1 MSSLTSSHSGDALSA
16 SAPLVTAPPSARVL
30 VPGEDQHSEG
40 QHSDGQRSGSQRSD
54 GQHSDGQHSDGQ
66 RSGSQRSDGQHSDAA
81 RNAAEL
87 TAEPIP
93 APPGSALA
101 LKRVAD
107 AIFATL
113 GLVALSPLLAVIA
126 LAIKLDSPGPVLYRN
141 ERVGRGGRR
150 FRLYK
155 FRTMHRH
162 ACRGERYGAEGAEKL
177 FDELMRDPAHRA
189 EFQRIHKLR
198 EDPRVTRLGALL
210 RRTSLDELPQLL
222 NVVRGHLSL
231 VGPRPVMSYEVEK
244 LALIAE
250 NGRKRITDTVTPIH
264 PPGYWEFAWLRPG
277 LTGYWQV
284 HARSEVGFE
293 ERIRMDLIY
302 TSSWSLKLDL
312 LIAVRTLSS
321 LTGRGA
327 Y

>member
-1 MSSLTSSHSGDALSA
+1 MSSQLTSSHSGDALSA
-16 SAPLVTAPPSARVL
+16 SAPFVTDPPSARVL
-30 VPGEDQHSEG
+30 PPGED
-40 QHSDGQRSGSQRSD
+40 QHSDGQRS
-54 GQHSDGQHSDGQ
+54 
-66 RSGSQRSDGQHSDAA
+66 DAA
-81 RNAAEL
+81 RSDAEQ

-93 APPGSALA
+93 APPGLALA
-101 LKRVAD
+101 LKRIVD
-107 AIFATL
+107 ATFATL

-126 LAIKLDSPGPVLYRN
+126 LAIKLDSPGPILYCN

-150 FRLYK
+150 FQLYK

-177 FDELMRDPAHRA
+177 FDELMEDPAHRA

-222 NVVRGHLSL
+222 NVVRGHLSV
-231 VGPRPVMSYEVEK
+231 VGPRPVMAYEVEK

-250 NGRKRITDTVTPIH
+250 NGRQRITDAVAPIH
-264 PPGYWEFAWLRPG
+264 PPGYWEFEWLRPG
-277 LTGYWQV
+277 VTGYWQV
-284 HARSEVGFE
+284 SARSEVGFE
-293 ERIRMDLIY
+293 ERIRMDLLY

-312 LIAVRTLSS
+312 LIAVRTLGS

>member
-1 MSSLTSSHSGDALSA
+1 MSSQLTSSHSGDAISA
-16 SAPLVTAPPSARVL
+16 GAHLVPAPPSTRIAA
-30 VPGEDQHSEG
+30 PGEDQ
-40 QHSDGQRSGSQRSD
+40 RSD
-54 GQHSDGQHSDGQ
+54 GRRDD
-66 RSGSQRSDGQHSDAA
+66 DAQI
-81 RNAAEL
+81 AAER
-87 TAEPIP
+87 TTEPIP
-93 APPGSALA
+93 VPPGLALA
-101 LKRVAD
+101 LKRIAD
-107 AIFATL
+107 ATFATF
-113 GLVALSPLLAVIA
+113 GLLALSPLLAVIA

-150 FRLYK
+150 FLLYK

-177 FDELMRDPAHRA
+177 FDELMGDPAHRA

-210 RRTSLDELPQLL
+210 RRTSLDELPQLV

-231 VGPRPVMSYEVEK
+231 VGPRPVMAYEVEK

-250 NGRKRITDTVTPIH
+250 SGRERITDTVAPAH
-264 PPGYWEFAWLRPG
+264 PLGYWEFEWLRPG
-277 LTGYWQV
+277 VTGYWQV
-284 HARSEVGFE
+284 AARSEVGFE
-293 ERIRMDLIY
+293 ERIRMDLVY

-312 LIAVRTLSS
+312 LIAMRTLGS
-321 LTGRGA
+321 LAGRGA

>member
-1 MSSLTSSHSGDALSA
+1 MSSQLTSSHSGDAVSA
-16 SAPLVTAPPSARVL
+16 GAHLVTAPPSTRIVA
-30 VPGEDQHSEG
+30 PGEDQR
-40 QHSDGQRSGSQRSD
+40 SDGQRSN
-54 GQHSDGQHSDGQ
+54 
-66 RSGSQRSDGQHSDAA
+66 AA
-81 RNAAEL
+81 RIAAER
-87 TAEPIP
+87 APEPIP
-93 APPGSALA
+93 TPPGLALA
-101 LKRVAD
+101 LKRIAD
-107 AIFATL
+107 ATFATL
-113 GLVALSPLLAVIA
+113 GLLALSPLLAVIA
-126 LAIKLDSPGPVLYRN
+126 LAVKLDSPGPILYCN

-150 FRLYK
+150 FQLYK

-177 FDELMRDPAHRA
+177 FDELMGNPANRA

-231 VGPRPVMSYEVEK
+231 VGPRPVMAYEVEK

-250 NGRKRITDTVTPIH
+250 SGRERITDTVTPAH
-264 PPGYWEFAWLRPG
+264 PLGYWEFEWLRPG
-277 LTGYWQV
+277 VTGYWQV
-284 HARSEVGFE
+284 TARSEVGFE
-293 ERIRMDLIY
+293 ERIRMDLLY

-312 LIAVRTLSS
+312 LIAIRTLGS
-321 LTGRGA
+321 LAGRGA